1 MKTRIR
7 LIKYITISLL
17 MTSMWTGCATMK
29 PTATVIDDETG
40 KPIEGAVA
48 LCIWRESVEGYA
60 WFEGGMERP
69 SKIIEILS
77 DKDGNIYIPDYWDWH
92 LFEEDYP
99 RLTIY
104 KFGYVCWDQY
114 TVYINENRTELRKDF
129 NRRHRTVR
137 MKKWPEGFSF
147 IRHRSF
153 INTCTRDDYQ
163 KTMEKIFFK
172 EIDLEIPYERKESMK
187 IK

>member
-1 MKTRIR
+1 
-7 LIKYITISLL
+7 
-17 MTSMWTGCATMK
+17 MTVLCALSGCATMK

-40 KPIEGAVA
+40 KPVKGAVA

-60 WFEGGMERP
+60 WFEGGMEKP
-69 SKIIEILS
+69 SKIIETLT

-114 TVYINENRTELRKDF
+114 TVYINENKSELRKDF
-129 NRRHRTVR
+129 NRRHRIVR
-137 MKKWPEGFSF
+137 LKKWPEGFSF
-147 IRHRSF
+147 ISHFSF
-153 INTCTRDDYQ
+153 INDCTGGDFNKSTEDL
-163 KTMEKIFFK
+163 FFK
-172 EIDLEIPYERKESMK
+172 TYEYEYRKTSDERTRRDYK
-187 IK
+187 RYNDDRGTKQ